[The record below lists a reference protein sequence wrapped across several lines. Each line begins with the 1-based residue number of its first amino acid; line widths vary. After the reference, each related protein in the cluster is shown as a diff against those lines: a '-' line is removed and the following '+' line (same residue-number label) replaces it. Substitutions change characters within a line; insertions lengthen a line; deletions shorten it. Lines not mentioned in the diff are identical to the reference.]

1 MSQDTFNCFWR
12 TFILPFFVA
21 NNYSVANKPDREE
34 ISDAEIEALL
44 SFLYNQP
51 HNLDNF
57 HDWLHQVRNDRNHQL
72 GARSWIKKFNS
83 GPELHGLFNTPS
95 LTFGG
100 FLVLAFVGLFFLAMI
115 CHSLCVAVAMTKF
128 FFLIQN

>member
-12 TFILPFFVA
+12 TFILPYFLA

-72 GARSWIKKFNS
+72 GARSWIKKIQFGAKTARLVQHTVVDIWRIS
-83 GPELHGLFNTPS
+83 GA
-95 LTFGG
+95 G
-100 FLVLAFVGLFFLAMI
+100 FRWIIFSGYDLSHLVRYIVNDE
-115 CHSLCVAVAMTKF
+115 V